1 MLDRLRKSVIEFL
14 GLDRRHPD
22 QPQTPPV
29 SGQIQD
35 IRSVMQAGVVTTM
48 NPEASQGQITIESIR
63 FIVHDTE
70 SSPTLNKD
78 NIIAELANLFKE
90 GCDSHDKQ
98 IGSEIVDYILF
109 ALNRLFPEYIK
120 SDFAENIK
128 TFGQMYLLISLI
140 NKVDWGNEIA
150 QNSNI
155 IAGIKKADT
164 YESKF
169 DDSELTYS
177 NIFKTFLQS
186 PIPPLKQIEAL
197 SLVKEPCLVY
207 VPPRYDIT
215 DVTRLLP
222 SLNVTGI
229 TNNAPAVLSEYKK
242 VSKGSFA
249 IIDRRKD
256 LSPEAQH
263 PNILK
268 LNNEERKR
276 FKLHEVA
283 SEISMGMDIL
293 TWSLFAKRMID
304 DNVSPHNSAIL
315 DVFERGVDYGEG
327 NLVSVTGS
335 FISNSPQLWLSFI
348 RNNNSN
354 DYYRVLPSV
363 SAPSLPTPDL

>member
-1 MLDRLRKSVIEFL
+1 MIRRIQDALKGFLDKPR
-14 GLDRRHPD
+14 
-22 QPQTPPV
+22 QPQTLPLSV
-29 SGQIQD
+29 SDQIQGT
-35 IRSVMQAGVVTTM
+35 QKVTNAEVANIKNT
-48 NPEASQGQITIESIR
+48 EARNSEINIESIR
-63 FIVHDTE
+63 FIIHDFE
-70 SSPTLNKD
+70 SSNTLNKD
-78 NIIAELANLFKE
+78 SIIDKLANLFKE
-90 GCDSHDKQ
+90 KCDSPDRQ

-120 SDFAENIK
+120 PDFAENIK

-164 YESKF
+164 KQSKF
-169 DDSELTYS
+169 NYEMLTYA
-177 NIFKTFLQS
+177 NIFKAFLQS
-186 PIPPLKQIEAL
+186 PIPPSKQIEAL

-207 VPPRYDIT
+207 VPPGYDIT
-215 DVTRLLP
+215 DVNRLLP
-222 SLNVTGI
+222 SLNVAGS

-263 PNILK
+263 PNILN
-268 LNNEERKR
+268 LNKEERKR

-315 DVFERGVDYGEG
+315 DVFERGVDYGGE

-335 FISNSPQLWLSFI
+335 FISSSPQLWLSFI
-348 RNNNSN
+348 GN
-354 DYYRVLPSV
+354 DNLNTCYRVLPSV